1 MPFRNKTIKK
11 VFMTRS
17 RSRNICLK
25 NRSNNNKREY
35 NKQRN
40 YCISLLRKT
49 KTNYYANLNEKDLT
63 YNKQFWRTVKPLLS
77 DKIKSSEKI
86 TLVEHRENLNTDGN
100 IDDEIV
106 NDDVKIAEIFNR
118 FFSNAVID
126 LKIPD
131 FHGAVPL
138 ADNIS
143 HPIFRAILKYANH
156 PSTIAIKDLNNT
168 SLFSFSNVSVADVK
182 KEIRKLDPRK
192 ATQNTDIPVRILK
205 QNSDIFGNY
214 ICDFFN
220 ECVDK
225 GIFPSILKNATNIT
239 PAF

>member
-1 MPFRNKTIKK
+1 MRISFTKNK
-11 VFMTRS
+11 
-17 RSRNICLK
+17 
-25 NRSNNNKREY
+25 
-35 NKQRN
+35 
-40 YCISLLRKT
+40 
-49 KTNYYANLNEKDLT
+49 NYYANLNEKDLND
-63 YNKQFWRTVKPLLS
+63 NKQFWRTVKPLLS

-86 TLVEHRENLNTDGN
+86 TLVEQRENLDTDGN

-168 SLFSFSNVSVADVK
+168 SMFQMYLLLMSKKKLENLILEKQLKILTFQLEYQPSNAWW
-182 KEIRKLDPRK
+182 
-192 ATQNTDIPVRILK
+192 
-205 QNSDIFGNY
+205 
-214 ICDFFN
+214 
-220 ECVDK
+220 
-225 GIFPSILKNATNIT
+225 
-239 PAF
+239 